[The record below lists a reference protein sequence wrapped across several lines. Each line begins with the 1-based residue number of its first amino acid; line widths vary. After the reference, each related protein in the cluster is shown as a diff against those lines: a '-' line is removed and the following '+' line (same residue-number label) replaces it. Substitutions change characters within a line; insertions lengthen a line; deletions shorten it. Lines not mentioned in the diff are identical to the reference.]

1 MRGTFGDGAI
11 KPRILYMAPDLSD
24 PAVGRRRIMLEA
36 GGAEVAVAGF
46 LRGDAADPPRS
57 WAAERLGRTR
67 DAALAQRALMV
78 ARHLLRFWTLRR
90 RVRGQGAVVARNLE
104 MLVLAWAGLALARSA
119 TPLSYEVLDIHRVML
134 GDGLKSKLLRRIER
148 HLLTR
153 VDLLILSSEAFD
165 QAYFHLLQQAPIPR
179 LLLENKVLALDGSPP
194 AAVPAPGAPPWR
206 IGWFGMLRCRRSL
219 ELLGR
224 LAASRPGLIEV
235 DIRGRPS
242 PAVFG
247 DDFQAAVAQWPGVT
261 FHGPYAP
268 EDLADAYARVHFVWA
283 VDYYEAGQN
292 SDWLLP
298 NRLYEGNAHGRPL
311 IAQRDVETGRWLA
324 ARQVGAL
331 FDNPEVELTLFFDK
345 MTSSRYR
352 SYAEAVAGLRRSDL
366 LADRQDCLDLV
377 EALTDR
383 KR

>member
-1 MRGTFGDGAI
+1 MRGTFGDGAM
-11 KPRILYMAPDLSD
+11 KPKILYMAPDLSD

-57 WAAERLGRTR
+57 WAAEWLGRTR
-67 DAALAQRALMV
+67 DAALTQRALMV

-90 RVRGQGAVVARNLE
+90 RVRGQDAVVARNLE
-104 MLVLAWAGLALARSA
+104 MLVLAWAGLTLARSA

-261 FHGPYAP
+261 FHGLYAP

-331 FDNPEVELTLFFDK
+331 FDNPEVELTPFFDK

-352 SYAEAVAGLRRSDL
+352 SYAEAVADLRRSDL

-377 EALTDR
+377 EALTDH